1 MKKIITLSF
10 LACSLAFAQAG
21 IQGGSDGIHQYN
33 TKTHGQLGFSI
44 GTGGNIALD
53 AWSLSRGGNYTAP
66 NGKTYGFSD
75 LAPSLS
81 GNINASVGLYSM
93 VDLGMSLPLYYEH
106 GESDGPSGASNMW
119 TTSRGDLNVW
129 FKVRMAFGNDK
140 SVFSTAIQVDAY
152 VPSGEESAGVRPRH
166 AWYLNSKGVTHPFTS
181 NAFGMGA
188 NLILTMDLVNI
199 GIPVRWNGNGGIVYT
214 MDHDLPVTF
223 VYATGVNVMPMDLLD
238 FFVEFSG
245 EFRVEETGYPRSPL
259 VDPMLLTPGIRL
271 HLPFNIDFAM
281 GLDVAVRALRNFTF
295 DGDKEMEH
303 SKDYKLKYADEDGKI
318 STYYYTPTPLYAG
331 TASLTW
337 HFDAKKA
344 TKKKDEDK
352 DGVSDSKDKCL
363 HTLAGVKVDSVGCPL
378 DTDKDGV
385 PDGIDNC
392 PNTAAGVT
400 VDSVGCPMDTDK
412 DGVPDGLDKCPN
424 TKEGRQIDATGCE
437 SDFDKDGI
445 PDADDRCPNTKAGIP
460 VDSTGCAADSDKDGV
475 PDALDKCP
483 GTTEGAEVNADGCEG
498 DRDGD
503 GVPDAQ
509 DKCPNTKAGM
519 PVDSTGCTAD
529 ADKDGVPDA
538 LDKCPN
544 TPEGSSVDSTG
555 CVSDFD
561 KDGVADDLD
570 KCPNTKE
577 GTVVDST
584 GCPIDT
590 DKDGVFDGLDKC
602 PNTEKDISVDSTGCP
617 MDIDHDGVPDH
628 LDKCPYTL
636 EGVKVDAKGCPLDK
650 KQDLNKLK
658 QGIQF
663 QTNSTKF
670 TKDSYGTL
678 NDIVALLKQIPSSNL
693 EVQGHTD
700 NVGKEEKNKE
710 LSQARAQAVVDYF
723 IQQGVD
729 SSRLRAVG
737 YGSEKPIASNGS
749 KHGRKQNRRVE
760 LVPFEK

>member
-1 MKKIITLSF
+1 MKKIITLSL
-10 LACSLAFAQAG
+10 LACGLAFAQAG
-21 IQGGSDGIHQYN
+21 IQGGTDGIHQYN
-33 TKTHGQLGFSI
+33 TKTNGQLGFSI
-44 GTGGNIALD
+44 GTGGNIAID
-53 AWSLSRGGNYTAP
+53 AWSLSRGGNYTS
-66 NGKTYGFSD
+66 NGKTYGFND
-75 LAPSLS
+75 WDPSLS
-81 GNINASVGLYSM
+81 GNINASVGLYDM
-93 VDLGMSLPLYYEH
+93 VDLGLNLPLYYEH
-106 GESDGPSGASNMW
+106 AKSNGPSGSNNMW

-129 FKVRMAFGNDK
+129 FKVRFPFDNEK
-140 SVFSTAIQVDAY
+140 RVFSAAMQVDAF
-152 VPSGEESAGVRPRH
+152 VPSGEEAAGVRPRH
-166 AWYLNSKGVTHPFTS
+166 AWYLNGKGETHPFTS
-181 NAFGMGA
+181 NAFGIGG
-188 NLILTMDLVNI
+188 NLILTLDLMNMGV
-199 GIPVRWNGNGGIVYT
+199 PVRWNSNAGIIYT
-214 MDHDLPVTF
+214 VDHDLPVVF
-223 VYATGVNVMPMDLLD
+223 VYGTGINVMPVDFMDI
-238 FFVEFSG
+238 FVEFSG
-245 EFRVEETGYPRSPL
+245 EMRVEDNGYPVDPL
-259 VDPMLLTPGIRL
+259 VDPMILTPGFRF

-281 GLDVAVRALRNFTF
+281 GLDVAVRALKNITF
-295 DGDKEMEH
+295 DGDKEMED
-303 SKDYKLKYADEDGKI
+303 SKDYKVKYVDEDGRI
-318 STYYYTPTPLYAG
+318 SSYYYTPTPLFAG

-337 HFDAKKA
+337 HFDAKKI

-385 PDGIDNC
+385 PDGVDNC

-445 PDADDRCPNTKAGIP
+445 PDADDRCPNTKAGAK
-460 VDSTGCAADSDKDGV
+460 VDSTGCAADTDKDGV
-475 PDALDKCP
+475 PDDLDKCP
-483 GTTEGAEVNADGCEG
+483 GTKEGAEVNAEGCEG

-503 GVPDAQ
+503 GIPDAL
-509 DKCPNTKAGM
+509 DKCPNTKAGT

-529 ADKDGVPDA
+529 ADKDGVADA

-544 TPEGSSVDSTG
+544 TPEGSTVDSTG

-561 KDGVADDLD
+561 KDGVSDDLD

-577 GTVVDST
+577 GVIVDST

-602 PNTEKDISVDSTGCP
+602 PNTEKDIQVDSTGCP
-617 MDIDHDGVPDH
+617 LDIDHDGVPDH
-628 LDKCPYTL
+628 QDKCPYTL
-636 EGVKVDAKGCPLDK
+636 EGVKVDAKGCPLNK

-723 IQQGVD
+723 IQQGID
-729 SSRLRAVG
+729 ASRLRAVG

>member
-1 MKKIITLSF
+1 MKKIITLSL

-21 IQGGSDGIHQYN
+21 IQGGTDGIHQYN
-33 TKTHGQLGFSI
+33 TKTNGQLGFSI

-53 AWSLSRGGNYTAP
+53 AWSLSRGGNYTS
-66 NGKTYGFSD
+66 NGKTYGFNDWS
-75 LAPSLS
+75 ASLS
-81 GNINASVGLYSM
+81 GNVNASVGLYEF
-93 VDLGMSLPLYYEH
+93 VDLGLNLPLYYEH
-106 GESDGPSGASNMW
+106 AKSDGPSGANNMW

-129 FKVRMAFGNDK
+129 FKVRMPFDSQKRLFTA
-140 SVFSTAIQVDAY
+140 AIQVDAY

-166 AWYLNSKGVTHPFTS
+166 AWYLNSKGETHPFTT
-181 NAFGMGA
+181 NAFGIGG
-188 NLILTMDLVNI
+188 NLILTLDFVNM
-199 GIPVRWNGNGGIVYT
+199 GIPVRWNGNAGIVYT
-214 MDHDLPVTF
+214 VDHDLPVTMI
-223 VYATGVNVMPMDLLD
+223 YGTGINVMPFDFMDA
-238 FFVEFSG
+238 FVEFSG
-245 EFRVEETGYPRSPL
+245 EFRVEDTGYPRSPL
-259 VDPMLLTPGIRL
+259 VDPMLLTPGFRF

-303 SKDYKLKYADEDGKI
+303 SKDYKLTFSGENDNI

-331 TASLTW
+331 TASLVW
-337 HFDAKKA
+337 RFDGKDRSKQ
-344 TKKKDEDK
+344 KDEDK
-352 DGVSDSKDKCL
+352 DGVPD
-363 HTLAGVKVDSVGCPL
+363 VK
-378 DTDKDGV
+378 
-385 PDGIDNC
+385 
-392 PNTAAGVT
+392 
-400 VDSVGCPMDTDK
+400 
-412 DGVPDGLDKCPN
+412 DKCPN

-445 PDADDRCPNTKAGIP
+445 PDADDRCPNTKAGAK
-460 VDSTGCAADSDKDGV
+460 VDSTGCAADTDKDGV
-475 PDALDKCP
+475 PDDLDKCP
-483 GTTEGAEVNADGCEG
+483 NTPEGAEVNFEGCEG

-509 DKCPNTKAGM
+509 DKCPNTKAGT

-538 LDKCPN
+538 MDKCPN

-561 KDGVADDLD
+561 KDGVSDDLD

-590 DKDGVFDGLDKC
+590 DRDGVFDGLDKC
-602 PNTEKDISVDSTGCP
+602 PNTEKDIQVDSTGCP

-628 LDKCPYTL
+628 QDKCPYTL
-636 EGVKVDAKGCPLDK
+636 EGVKVDAKGCPLNK

-678 NDIVALLKQIPSSNL
+678 NDIVALLKQIPSANL

-700 NVGKEEKNKE
+700 NVGKPEKNKE

-723 IQQGVD
+723 IQQGVE
-729 SSRLRAVG
+729 SNRLRAVG
-737 YGSEKPIASNGS
+737 FGDEKPIASNGS

>member
-1 MKKIITLSF
+1 MKKIITLSL

-33 TKTHGQLGFSI
+33 TKTNGQLGFSI

-53 AWSLSRGGNYTAP
+53 AWSLSRGGNYTS
-66 NGKTYGFSD
+66 NGKTYGFNDWS
-75 LAPSLS
+75 ASLS
-81 GNINASVGLYSM
+81 GNVNASVGLYEF
-93 VDLGMSLPLYYEH
+93 VDLGLNLPLYYEH
-106 GESDGPSGASNMW
+106 AKSDGPSGANNMW

-129 FKVRMAFGNDK
+129 FKVRMPFDSQKRLFTA
-140 SVFSTAIQVDAY
+140 AIQVDAY

-166 AWYLNSKGVTHPFTS
+166 AWYLNSKGETHPFTT
-181 NAFGMGA
+181 NAFGIGG
-188 NLILTMDLVNI
+188 NLILTLDFVNI
-199 GIPVRWNGNGGIVYT
+199 GIPVRWNGNAGIVYT
-214 MDHDLPVTF
+214 VDHDLPVTMI
-223 VYATGVNVMPMDLLD
+223 YGTGINVMPFDFMDA
-238 FFVEFSG
+238 FVEFSG
-245 EFRVEETGYPRSPL
+245 EFRVEDTGYPRSPL
-259 VDPMLLTPGIRL
+259 VDPMLLTPGFRF

-303 SKDYKLKYADEDGKI
+303 SKDYKLTFSGENDNI

-331 TASLTW
+331 TASLVW
-337 HFDAKKA
+337 RFDGKDRSKQ
-344 TKKKDEDK
+344 KDEDK
-352 DGVSDSKDKCL
+352 DGVPDVKDKCL
-363 HTLAGVKVDSVGCPL
+363 HTLSGITVDVDGCPM
-378 DTDKDGV
+378 DSDKDGV
-385 PDGIDNC
+385 PDGADKC

-445 PDADDRCPNTKAGIP
+445 PDADDRCPNTKAGAK
-460 VDSTGCAADSDKDGV
+460 VDSTGCAADTDKDGV
-475 PDALDKCP
+475 PDDMDKCP
-483 GTTEGAEVNADGCEG
+483 NTPEGAEVNFEGCEG

-509 DKCPNTKAGM
+509 DKCPNTKPG
-519 PVDSTGCTAD
+519 T
-529 ADKDGVPDA
+529 
-538 LDKCPN
+538 
-544 TPEGSSVDSTG
+544 SVDSTG

-561 KDGVADDLD
+561 KDGVSDDLD

-590 DKDGVFDGLDKC
+590 DRDGVFDGLDKC
-602 PNTEKDISVDSTGCP
+602 PNTEKDIQVDSTGCP

-628 LDKCPYTL
+628 QDKCPYTL
-636 EGVKVDAKGCPLDK
+636 EGVKVDAKGCPLNK

-678 NDIVALLKQIPSSNL
+678 NDIVALLKQIPSANL

-700 NVGKEEKNKE
+700 NVGKPEKNKE

-723 IQQGVD
+723 IQQGVESD
-729 SSRLRAVG
+729 RLRAVG
-737 YGSEKPIASNGS
+737 FGDEKPIASNGS

>member
-1 MKKIITLSF
+1 MKKIITMSL
-10 LACSLAFAQAG
+10 LACGLAFAQAG
-21 IQGGSDGIHQYN
+21 IQGGTDGIHQYN
-33 TKTHGQLGFSI
+33 TKTNGQLGFSI

-53 AWSLSRGGNYTAP
+53 AWALSRGGTYTA
-66 NGKTYGFSD
+66 NGKTYGFND
-75 LAPSLS
+75 WAPSLS
-81 GNINASVGLYSM
+81 GNFNASVGLYEF
-93 VDLGMSLPLYYEH
+93 VDLGLNLPLYYEH
-106 GESDGPSGASNMW
+106 AKSDGPSGGGNMW
-119 TTSRGDLNVW
+119 TTSRGDLDVW
-129 FKVRMAFGNDK
+129 FKVRIPFDSQK
-140 SVFSTAIQVDAY
+140 RIFTAAVQVDAY
-152 VPSGEESAGVRPRH
+152 VPSGEEAAGVRPRH
-166 AWYLNSKGVTHPFTS
+166 AWYLNSNGETHPFTS
-181 NAFGMGA
+181 NAFGIGG
-188 NLILTMDLVNI
+188 NLILTLDLVNM
-199 GIPVRWNGNGGIVYT
+199 GIPVRWNGNAGIVYT
-214 MDHDLPVTF
+214 VDHDLPVTM
-223 VYATGVNVMPMDLLD
+223 VYGTGINVMPLD
-238 FFVEFSG
+238 FVDIFVEFSG

-259 VDPMLLTPGIRL
+259 VDPMLLTPGFRF
-271 HLPFNIDFAM
+271 HLPWNVDFAM
-281 GLDVAVRALRNFTF
+281 GLDIAVRALRNFTF

-303 SKDYKLKYADEDGKI
+303 SKDYKIHYVGENDVDAY
-318 STYYYTPTPLYAG
+318 YYYTPTPLYAG
-331 TASLTW
+331 TASLVW
-337 HFDAKKA
+337 RFDGNSNKKPQ
-344 TKKKDEDK
+344 DEDK
-352 DGVSDSKDKCL
+352 DGVPDVKDKCP
-363 HTLAGVKVDSVGCPL
+363 HTLSGVAVDVDGCPM

-385 PDGIDNC
+385 PDGLDKC

-400 VDSVGCPMDTDK
+400 VDSVGCPMDADK

-445 PDADDRCPNTKAGIP
+445 PDADDRCPNTKAGVP
-460 VDSTGCAADSDKDGV
+460 VDSTGCAADSDHDGV
-475 PDALDKCP
+475 PDNLDKCP
-483 GTTEGAEVNADGCEG
+483 GTKEGAEVNDVGCEG

-503 GVPDAQ
+503 GVPDAM

-544 TPEGSSVDSTG
+544 TPEGTTVDSTG

-561 KDGVADDLD
+561 KDGVSDDLD

-584 GCPIDT
+584 GCPIDS
-590 DKDGVFDGLDKC
+590 DRDGVFDGIDKC

-628 LDKCPYTL
+628 QDKCPYTL
-636 EGVKVDAKGCPLDK
+636 EGVKVDAKGCPLNK

-678 NDIVALLKQIPSSNL
+678 NDIVALLKQIPSANL

-700 NVGKEEKNKE
+700 NVGKPEANKE

-723 IQQGVD
+723 VQQGVASD
-729 SSRLRAVG
+729 RLRAVG
-737 YGSEKPIASNGS
+737 FGDEKPIASNGS

-760 LVPFEK
+760 LIPFEK

>member
-1 MKKIITLSF
+1 MKKIITLSL

-21 IQGGSDGIHQYN
+21 IQGGTDGIHQYN
-33 TKTHGQLGFSI
+33 TKTNGQMGFSI
-44 GTGGNIALD
+44 GTGGNIAID
-53 AWSLSRGGNYTAP
+53 AWSLSRGGNYTSD
-66 NGKTYGFSD
+66 GKTYGFND
-75 LAPSLS
+75 WDPSLS
-81 GNINASVGLYSM
+81 GNINASVGLYDM
-93 VDLGMSLPLYYEH
+93 VDLGLNLPLYYEH
-106 GESDGPSGASNMW
+106 AKSNGPSGSNNMW

-129 FKVRMAFGNDK
+129 FKVRFPFDNEK
-140 SVFSTAIQVDAY
+140 RVFSAAVQVDAY
-152 VPSGEESAGVRPRH
+152 VPSGEEAAGVRPRH
-166 AWYLNSKGVTHPFTS
+166 AWYLNGKGETHPFTS
-181 NAFGMGA
+181 NAFGIGG
-188 NLILTMDLVNI
+188 NLILSLDLMNV
-199 GIPVRWNGNGGIVYT
+199 GVPVRWNGNAGIVYT
-214 MDHDLPVTF
+214 VDHDLPVVF
-223 VYATGVNVMPMDLLD
+223 VYGTGINVMPVEFMDI
-238 FFVEFSG
+238 FVEFSG
-245 EFRVEETGYPRSPL
+245 EMRVEDNGYPVDPL
-259 VDPMLLTPGIRL
+259 ADPMLLTPGFRF
-271 HLPFNIDFAM
+271 HLPFNVDFAM
-281 GLDVAVRALRNFTF
+281 GLDVAVRALKNITF
-295 DGDKEMEH
+295 DGEEEMKG
-303 SKDYKLKYADEDGKI
+303 SKNYKVKYVDEDGRV
-318 STYYYTPTPLYAG
+318 SSYYYTPTPLFAG

-337 HFDAKKA
+337 RFGGKNSS
-344 TKKKDEDK
+344 KKKDEDK
-352 DGVSDSKDKCL
+352 DGVADEKDKCL

-385 PDGIDNC
+385 PDGVDIC
-392 PNTAAGVT
+392 ANTIAGAT
-400 VDSVGCPMDTDK
+400 VDSVGCPMDSDK

-445 PDADDRCPNTKAGIP
+445 PDADDRCPNTKAGAK
-460 VDSTGCAADSDKDGV
+460 VDSTGCAADTDKDGV
-475 PDALDKCP
+475 PDDLDKCP
-483 GTTEGAEVNADGCEG
+483 NTPEGAEVNAEGCEG

-503 GVPDAQ
+503 GIPDAL
-509 DKCPNTKAGM
+509 DKCPNTKPGT

-529 ADKDGVPDA
+529 ADKDGVPDG

-555 CVSDFD
+555 CISDFD

-577 GTVVDST
+577 GVVVDST

-602 PNTEKDISVDSTGCP
+602 PNTEKDIQVDSTGCP

-628 LDKCPYTL
+628 QDKCPYTL
-636 EGVKVDAKGCPLDK
+636 EGVKVDAKGCPLNK

-678 NDIVALLKQIPSSNL
+678 NDIVALLKDIPSSNL

-700 NVGKEEKNKE
+700 NVGKAEKNKE

-723 IQQGVD
+723 IQQGID
-729 SSRLRAVG
+729 ASRLRAVG

>member
-1 MKKIITLSF
+1 MKKIITLSL
-10 LACSLAFAQAG
+10 LACGLAFAQAG
-21 IQGGSDGIHQYN
+21 IQGGTDGIHQYN
-33 TKTHGQLGFSI
+33 TKTNGQMGFSI
-44 GTGGNIALD
+44 GTGGNIAID
-53 AWSLSRGGNYTAP
+53 AWSLSRGGNYTSD
-66 NGKTYGFSD
+66 GKTYGFND
-75 LAPSLS
+75 WDPSLS
-81 GNINASVGLYSM
+81 GNINASVGLYDM
-93 VDLGMSLPLYYEH
+93 VDLGLNLPLYYEH
-106 GESDGPSGASNMW
+106 AKSNGPSGSNNMW

-129 FKVRMAFGNDK
+129 FKVRFPFDNEK
-140 SVFSTAIQVDAY
+140 RLFTAAVQVDAY
-152 VPSGEESAGVRPRH
+152 VPSGEEAAGVRPRH
-166 AWYLNSKGVTHPFTS
+166 AWYLNGKGETHPFTS
-181 NAFGMGA
+181 NAFSIGG
-188 NLILTMDLVNI
+188 NLILSLDLMNV
-199 GIPVRWNGNGGIVYT
+199 GVPVRWNGNAGIVYT
-214 MDHDLPVTF
+214 VDHDLPVVF
-223 VYATGVNVMPMDLLD
+223 VYGTGINVMPVEFMD

-245 EFRVEETGYPRSPL
+245 EMRVEDNGYP
-259 VDPMLLTPGIRL
+259 VDPLSDPMILTPGFRF
-271 HLPFNIDFAM
+271 HLPFNVDFAM
-281 GLDVAVRALRNFTF
+281 GLDVAVRALKNITF
-295 DGDKEMEH
+295 DGDEEMKG
-303 SKDYKLKYADEDGKI
+303 SKNYKVKYVDEDGRV
-318 STYYYTPTPLYAG
+318 SSYYYTPTPLFAG
-331 TASLTW
+331 TASLVW
-337 HFDAKKA
+337 RFGGRKA
-344 TKKKDEDK
+344 LQKDEDK
-352 DGVSDSKDKCL
+352 DGVADDKDKCL
-363 HTLAGVKVDSVGCPL
+363 HTLKGIKVDSVGCPL

-385 PDGIDNC
+385 PDGLDNC

-400 VDSVGCPMDTDK
+400 VDSVGCPMDSDK

-445 PDADDRCPNTKAGIP
+445 ADTDDRCPNTKAG
-460 VDSTGCAADSDKDGV
+460 AK
-475 PDALDKCP
+475 
-483 GTTEGAEVNADGCEG
+483 
-498 DRDGD
+498 
-503 GVPDAQ
+503 
-509 DKCPNTKAGM
+509 
-519 PVDSTGCTAD
+519 VDSTGCTAD

-555 CVSDFD
+555 CISDFD

-577 GTVVDST
+577 GVVVDST

-602 PNTEKDISVDSTGCP
+602 PNTEKDIQVDSTGCP

-636 EGVKVDAKGCPLDK
+636 EGVKVDAKGCPLNK

-678 NDIVALLKQIPSSNL
+678 NDIVALLKDIPSSNL

-700 NVGKEEKNKE
+700 NVGKAEKNKE

-723 IQQGVD
+723 IQNGID

>member
-1 MKKIITLSF
+1 MKKIITLSL

-21 IQGGSDGIHQYN
+21 IQGGTDGIHQYN
-33 TKTHGQLGFSI
+33 TKTNGQMGFSI
-44 GTGGNIALD
+44 GTGGNIAID
-53 AWSLSRGGNYTAP
+53 AWSLSRGGNYTSD
-66 NGKTYGFSD
+66 GKTYGFND
-75 LAPSLS
+75 WDPSLS
-81 GNINASVGLYSM
+81 GNINASVGLYDM
-93 VDLGMSLPLYYEH
+93 VDLGLNLPLYYEH
-106 GESDGPSGASNMW
+106 AKSNGPSGSNNMW

-129 FKVRMAFGNDK
+129 FKVRMPFDSQKRLFTA
-140 SVFSTAIQVDAY
+140 AIQVDAY

-166 AWYLNSKGVTHPFTS
+166 AWYLNSKGETHPFTT
-181 NAFGMGA
+181 NAFGIGG
-188 NLILTMDLVNI
+188 NLILTLDFVNI
-199 GIPVRWNGNGGIVYT
+199 GIPVRWNGNAGIVYT
-214 MDHDLPVTF
+214 VDHDLPVTMI
-223 VYATGVNVMPMDLLD
+223 YGTGINVMPFDFMDA
-238 FFVEFSG
+238 FVEFSG
-245 EFRVEETGYPRSPL
+245 EFRVEDTGYPRSPL
-259 VDPMLLTPGIRL
+259 VDPMLLTPGFRF

-295 DGDKEMEH
+295 AGDKEMEH
-303 SKDYKLKYADEDGKI
+303 SKDYKLTFSGENDNI

-331 TASLTW
+331 TASLVW
-337 HFDAKKA
+337 RFDGKDRSKQ
-344 TKKKDEDK
+344 KDEDK
-352 DGVSDSKDKCL
+352 DGVPDVKDKCL
-363 HTLAGVKVDSVGCPL
+363 HTLSGITVDVDGCPM
-378 DTDKDGV
+378 DSDKDGV
-385 PDGIDNC
+385 PDGADKC

-445 PDADDRCPNTKAGIP
+445 PDADDRCPNTKAGAK
-460 VDSTGCAADSDKDGV
+460 VDSTGCAADTDKDGV
-475 PDALDKCP
+475 PDDMDKCP
-483 GTTEGAEVNADGCEG
+483 NTPEGAEVNFEGCEG

-509 DKCPNTKAGM
+509 DKCPNTKPGT

-544 TPEGSSVDSTG
+544 T
-555 CVSDFD
+555 
-561 KDGVADDLD
+561 
-570 KCPNTKE
+570 KE

-590 DKDGVFDGLDKC
+590 DRDGVFDGLDKC
-602 PNTEKDISVDSTGCP
+602 PNTEKDIQVDSTGCP

-628 LDKCPYTL
+628 QDKCPYTL
-636 EGVKVDAKGCPLDK
+636 EGVKVDAKGCPLNK

-678 NDIVALLKQIPSSNL
+678 NDIVALLKQIPSANL

-700 NVGKEEKNKE
+700 NVGKPEKNKE

-723 IQQGVD
+723 IQQGVESD
-729 SSRLRAVG
+729 RLRAVG
-737 YGSEKPIASNGS
+737 FGDEKPIASNGS

>member
-1 MKKIITLSF
+1 MKKIITLSL
-10 LACSLAFAQAG
+10 LACGLAFAQAG
-21 IQGGSDGIHQYN
+21 IQGGSDGIHQIN
-33 TKTHGQLGFSI
+33 TKTLGQLGFSI
-44 GTGGNIALD
+44 GTGGNIAID
-53 AWSLSRGGNYTAP
+53 AWSLSRGGNYTAHD
-66 NGKTYGFSD
+66 GKTYGFND
-75 LAPSLS
+75 WTPSLS
-81 GNINASVGLYSM
+81 GNINAAVGLYDM
-93 VDLGMSLPLYYEH
+93 VDLGMNLPLYYEH
-106 GESDGPSGASNMW
+106 AESDGPSGSNNMW

-129 FKVRMAFGNDK
+129 FKVRFPLDREQRVFTAAF
-140 SVFSTAIQVDAY
+140 QMDAY
-152 VPSGEESAGVRPRH
+152 VPSGEEAAGVRPRH
-166 AWYLNSKGVTHPFTS
+166 AWYLNSNGVTNPFTA
-181 NAFGMGA
+181 NAFAVGG
-188 NLILTMDLVNI
+188 NLILTLDLVNM
-199 GIPVRWNGNGGIVYT
+199 GIPVRWNGNGGIVYAV
-214 MDHDLPVTF
+214 DHDLPVTF
-223 VYATGVNVMPMDLLD
+223 VYATGINVMPVEVVDIFL
-238 FFVEFSG
+238 EFSG
-245 EFRVEETGYPRSPL
+245 EFRLEETGYPRSPL
-259 VDPMLLTPGIRL
+259 VDPMLLTPGLRF
-271 HLPFNIDFAM
+271 HLPLNIDFAM

-295 DGDKEMEH
+295 DSDKEMAH
-303 SKDYKLKYADEDGKI
+303 SKDYEIKYADEDGRI

-337 HFDAKKA
+337 HFDAKKPA
-344 TKKKDEDK
+344 PKAKDEDK
-352 DGVSDSKDKCL
+352 DGVTDEKDKCL
-363 HTLAGVKVDSVGCPL
+363 
-378 DTDKDGV
+378 
-385 PDGIDNC
+385 
-392 PNTAAGVT
+392 NTPEGAT

-412 DGVPDGLDKCPN
+412 DGVVDGIDKCPN
-424 TKEGRQIDATGCE
+424 TKEGRQVDATGCE

-445 PDADDRCPNTKAGIP
+445 PDADDRCPNTKEGVP

-475 PDALDKCP
+475 PDNLDKCP
-483 GTTEGAEVNADGCEG
+483 GTAEGAEVNAEGCEG

-544 TPEGSSVDSTG
+544 TPEGTTVDSTG
-555 CVSDFD
+555 CVTDFD
-561 KDGVADDLD
+561 KDGVSDDLD

-577 GTVVDST
+577 GTVVDSI
-584 GCPIDT
+584 GCPVDT
-590 DKDGVFDGLDKC
+590 DKDGVFDGFDKC

-636 EGVKVDAKGCPLDK
+636 EGVKVDAKGCPLNK

-678 NDIVALLKQIPSSNL
+678 NDIVALLKDIPSSNL

-700 NVGKEEKNKE
+700 NVGNAEKNKE

-723 IQQGVD
+723 IQQGVASD
-729 SSRLRAVG
+729 RLRAVG